1 MSVKKTIISIVIGII
16 IGFVGGIYYS
26 RSHTTFEIPNDF
38 VETENKKID
47 SLVSLIKEYELINSC
62 LRDSVREVIITRTI
76 EVDVVKKLPLDKS
89 VEFLKQKLREYE
101 EEY

>member
-1 MSVKKTIISIVIGII
+1 MSVRKTIINIVIGII

-47 SLVSLIKEYELINSC
+47 SLVNKIKEYEMINSC

-76 EVDVVKKLPLDKS
+76 EVNAVKKLPLNES

-101 EEY
+101 EE